1 MKHFR
6 YGFLVLAALICL
18 SCKQTSSQVRA
29 FPLTTKVI
37 VNENDCFRCFGG
49 NQILQHLS
57 DVSNVQLV
65 FNGLEDNF
73 INRFLEVNKITLKE
87 GMSIV
92 NDTAVYHSLNTYN
105 LSEAHVYDDKG
116 EEYMTF
122 PFKFGPSIDDVI
134 SEMQILNEGL
144 CREQHPT
151 QLDIA
156 YKSGMIKL
164 FVDKE
169 HIIVLNRT
177 VNICEVFDKQGSKL
191 FQIDVSDL
199 DPVSFFPEMEELKSV
214 TEYLKSTGVF
224 SCRIEKAI
232 CKGDDI
238 VLLVSVPY
246 VEKENESVIQEVYPC
261 IVSYSLNDQS
271 TKVLYNS
278 REVIP
283 ANIIASSSISQ
294 PTGIAI
300 PFGKPQFD
308 FQCVGVEIGQD
319 YESFDYS
326 VHSMKIKHDSLQIV
340 ESRRIDYPS
349 FDRIKTFNY
358 EPKIKDGLFA
368 FGFTDYLCDLNR
380 DTIYSLPIKCNLS
393 MEGQSMTNLM
403 VKSNGHVVDWSFDGN
418 DLSVIYYDEINK
430 ECKCLYLKKGAK
442 EFSIIPLSF
451 GGKLKCPYLYMV
463 SPRVFYYLNLENE
476 ICAKVIR
483 QIGQ

>member
-1 MKHFR
+1 
-6 YGFLVLAALICL
+6 
-18 SCKQTSSQVRA
+18 
-29 FPLTTKVI
+29 
-37 VNENDCFRCFGG
+37 
-49 NQILQHLS
+49 
-57 DVSNVQLV
+57 VQLV

-73 INRFLEVNKITLKE
+73 INRFLEVNKITLKD
-87 GMSIV
+87 GMSVV
-92 NDTAVYHSLNTYN
+92 NDTAIYRSLNTYN
-105 LSEAHVYDDKG
+105 LSEAHVYDDKR
-116 EEYMTF
+116 EEYMAF
-122 PFKFGPSIDDVI
+122 PFKFGPSIDDVL

-144 CREQHPT
+144 YREQHPN

-156 YKSGMIKL
+156 YKSGMMKL
-164 FVDKE
+164 IVDKE

-177 VNICEVFDKQGSKL
+177 ANICEVFDKQGSKL

-199 DPVSFFPEMEELKSV
+199 DPVFFFPEMEELKSV

-232 CKGDDI
+232 CKGEDI

-261 IVSYSLNDQS
+261 IVSYALNDGNS
-271 TKVLYNS
+271 KVLYNS
-278 REVIP
+278 REIIP
-283 ANIIASSSISQ
+283 ADIIASSSISQ

-319 YESFDYS
+319 YESFDYF
-326 VHSMKIKHDSLQIV
+326 VHSMKLIHDSLQIV
-340 ESRRIDYPS
+340 ESKRIDYPS
-349 FDRIKTFNY
+349 FDKIKSFSY

-368 FGFTDYLCDLNR
+368 LGYTDYLFDMNL
-380 DTIYSLPIKCNLS
+380 DTIYTLPIKCDLN
-393 MEGQSMTNLM
+393 MEGKSMANLV
-403 VKSNGHVVDWSFDGN
+403 VKSNGHVVDWSFDSN
-418 DLSVIYYDEINK
+418 DLSVIYYDEINR

-451 GGKLKCPYLYMV
+451 EGKLKCPYLYMV
-463 SPRVFYYLNLENE
+463 SLHVFYYLNLENE

-483 QIGQ
+483 QIGR

>member
-6 YGFLVLAALICL
+6 YGFLVLVALICL
-18 SCKQTSSQVRA
+18 SCKQTSSQIRA
-29 FPLTTKVI
+29 YPLTTKVI

-49 NQILQHLS
+49 NQILQKLS

-92 NDTAVYHSLNTYN
+92 NDTAVYRSLNTYN

-116 EEYMTF
+116 EEYMAF
-122 PFKFGPSIDDVI
+122 PFKFGPSIDEVI
-134 SEMQILNEGL
+134 SEMEILNEGL
-144 CREQHPT
+144 YREQHPT

-199 DPVSFFPEMEELKSV
+199 DPVFFFPEMEELKSV

-232 CKGDDI
+232 CKGEDI

-246 VEKENESVIQEVYPC
+246 VEKEN
-261 IVSYSLNDQS
+261 
-271 TKVLYNS
+271 
-278 REVIP
+278 
-283 ANIIASSSISQ
+283 
-294 PTGIAI
+294 
-300 PFGKPQFD
+300 
-308 FQCVGVEIGQD
+308 
-319 YESFDYS
+319 
-326 VHSMKIKHDSLQIV
+326 
-340 ESRRIDYPS
+340 
-349 FDRIKTFNY
+349 
-358 EPKIKDGLFA
+358 
-368 FGFTDYLCDLNR
+368 
-380 DTIYSLPIKCNLS
+380 
-393 MEGQSMTNLM
+393 
-403 VKSNGHVVDWSFDGN
+403 
-418 DLSVIYYDEINK
+418 
-430 ECKCLYLKKGAK
+430 
-442 EFSIIPLSF
+442 
-451 GGKLKCPYLYMV
+451 
-463 SPRVFYYLNLENE
+463 
-476 ICAKVIR
+476 
-483 QIGQ
+483 